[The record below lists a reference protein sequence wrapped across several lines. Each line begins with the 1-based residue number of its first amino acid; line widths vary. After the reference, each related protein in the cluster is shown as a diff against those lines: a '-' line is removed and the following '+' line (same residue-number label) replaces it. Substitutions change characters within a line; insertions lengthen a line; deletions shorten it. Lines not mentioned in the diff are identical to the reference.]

1 MRILLCSKSPLDPRL
16 GAAQTL
22 MALGGELERLGH
34 EVDYLDPPALGT
46 DRRGLAEALLQYLR
60 LHADAYDVVEYDY
73 KYLRFRR
80 EDMPASTLFVARC
93 QLLRAHL
100 VGVDVPP
107 LPRLRS
113 RVGALLKRR
122 QYEDRLAKAA
132 RVDDATFAESD
143 LVIVLNG
150 RDRALLTQRGLAPDR
165 VAVIP
170 NGLGPQA
177 SARLDALPDEIP
189 DGPPRVAFIGA
200 FSTRKGAGDF
210 PAFFRRLSA
219 RVPGVR
225 LRLLGTD
232 GMVTAENTVSEMF
245 SPRLR
250 RHVEVVPRF
259 EQEELA
265 GLLAPCWAGVFPSY
279 NEGFGLGILEMLA
292 AALPVV
298 AYDAPGAADLLLP
311 ERLVPRGDVRAL
323 ADQLADLLNDSPSL
337 AEARRTAR
345 LAAAPYRWPEAAAR
359 TASAY
364 EHALTRLRQS
374 LLVSTAA

>member
-22 MALGGELERLGH
+22 LALGGELERLGH
-34 EVDYLDPPALGT
+34 AVEYLDPPALGT
-46 DRRGLAEALLQYLR
+46 DRRGLADALKR
-60 LHADAYDVVEYDY
+60 HLHDRAADYDVVDYDY

-80 EDMPASTLFVARC
+80 DEFPPETLLVARC

-100 VGVDVPP
+100 VGVKVPP

-113 RVGALLKRR
+113 RVGALVRGR
-122 QYEDRLAKAA
+122 AHAERLARAA
-132 RVDDATFAESD
+132 RADDATFAQSD
-143 LVIVLNG
+143 LVVVLNS
-150 RDRALLTQRGLAPDR
+150 RDRTLLVERGLDGER
-165 VAVIP
+165 IAVIP

-177 SARLDALPDEIP
+177 AARLDALPAAVPE
-189 DGPPRVAFIGA
+189 GPPRVAFVGA

-210 PAFFRRLSA
+210 PAFFRRLA
-219 RVPGVR
+219 AQVPDVR

-232 GMVTAENTVSEMF
+232 GMVDSEGAVQEMF
-245 SPRLR
+245 PRRLQR
-250 RHVEVVPRF
+250 RVEVVPRYA
-259 EQEELA
+259 QEELA

-298 AYDAPGAADLLLP
+298 AYDAPGAADLLLQ
-311 ERLVPRGDVRAL
+311 ERLVERGDVRAL
-323 ADQLADLLNDSPSL
+323 ADRTAALLNDPARL

-345 LAAAPYRWPEAAAR
+345 LTAAPYRWPDAAAR
-359 TASAY
+359 TAAAY
-364 EHALTRLRQS
+364 EAALARLRS
-374 LLVSTAA
+374 ALEPTAA